1 MPKVSVIIPV
11 YNVEKY
17 LAECLNSICR
27 QTLRSI
33 EIICVN
39 DGSTDGSAKILAEYK
54 RKDKR
59 FRVITQEN
67 RGLSTARNIGIRQA
81 QGDYIYFMDGDD
93 ILELNALNILWQKSQ
108 VNNLDIL
115 YFDGRVIFEDKRTA
129 KRQKWYKG
137 FYVRQK
143 EYSEVTSGQE
153 LFVKMKING
162 EYRHSQCLQFIR
174 KAYLKRLKLFY
185 HEGIYHEDVAFNLQ
199 AMLQAERVSHI
210 KKKFFIRRVR
220 ANSII
225 TQKINYKHFYG
236 RFSGYIDM
244 LNFIIVNNIRE
255 PLVFSELTEGLSAA
269 ISAYDLLTRI
279 EKKKINTFLPLERYL
294 FDTLICDE
302 HKFKRFF
309 VWFLQKIKDI
319 IRSWLN

>member
-17 LAECLNSICR
+17 LAECLNSICG
-27 QTLRSI
+27 QTLQDI

-39 DGSTDGSAKILAEYK
+39 DGSTDGSAKILAAY
-54 RKDKR
+54 RKKDQRLK
-59 FRVITQEN
+59 VITQKN
-67 RGLSTARNIGIRQA
+67 RGLSAARNIGIQQA
-81 QGDYIYFMDGDD
+81 RGNYIYFMDSDD
-93 ILELNALNILWQKSQ
+93 ILELNALDVLWQKSQ
-108 VNNLDIL
+108 ANNLDIL

-129 KRQKWYKG
+129 SRQKWYKD
-137 FYVRQK
+137 FYIRQK

-153 LFVKMKING
+153 LFVKMKTNG

-199 AMLQAERVSHI
+199 TMLQAKRVNHI
-210 KKKFFIRRVR
+210 KKEIFIRRVR
-220 ANSII
+220 TNSII
-225 TQKINYKHFYG
+225 TQKINYRHFYG
-236 RFSGYIDM
+236 RFSSYIDM
-244 LNFIIVNNIRE
+244 LSFILVNNIRE
-255 PLVFSELTEGLSAA
+255 PLVFSELMEGLNAA
-269 ISAYDLLTRI
+269 ISTYDLLTKA
-279 EKKKINTFLPLERYL
+279 EKKKTNTFLPLERYL
-294 FDTLICDE
+294 FDALIYNK
-302 HKFKRFF
+302 HRFKRFF